1 MIIFIIILIL
11 IIAGVLFFLD
21 ARDKIVGIFGSSED
35 VSEGD
40 DGETE
45 LPSEEDMPINED
57 SEIGTEELS
66 LDLEELEE

>member
-21 ARDKIVGIFGSSED
+21 ARDKIVGIFRSSED